1 MIQAFVFPFYTCTLV
16 PGQWFDPLWL
26 EVILSLYIGFGWL
39 GLLLVLRE
47 RKLRFFKGLNEVVN

>member
-39 GLLLVLRE
+39 GLLLVLSE
-47 RKLRFFKGLNEVVN
+47 RKL